1 MTFFVLR
8 NKNKKVGSKQHW
20 TPLNF
25 IDFFY
30 KKKIYT
36 VLEQIGGEELLT
48 EFLFWGEISL

>member
-48 EFLFWGEISL
+48 EFLFWGEISF